1 MKRKKN
7 NLSLEYLLVFSLSNM
22 KKKNTKNNSI
32 KMNKNSSKIWSNAI
46 QVALW
51 FWIFYFIDKFL
62 L

>member
-32 KMNKNSSKIWSNAI
+32 KMNKNSSKI
-46 QVALW
+46 
-51 FWIFYFIDKFL
+51 
-62 L
+62 